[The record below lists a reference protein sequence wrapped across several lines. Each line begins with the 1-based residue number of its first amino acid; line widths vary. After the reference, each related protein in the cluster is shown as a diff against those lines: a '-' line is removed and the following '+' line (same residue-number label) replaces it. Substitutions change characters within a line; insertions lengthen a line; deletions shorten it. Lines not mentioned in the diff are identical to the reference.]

1 MSLRGPMATLNMS
14 SILANGPAPPLPS
27 LLSLGCVRQRDITH
41 CSLGGSGGE
50 TEAAA
55 LHTDLQAVCRL
66 AARVDDPTVHV
77 TRQFTVATLLR
88 GTAAAETRRVVP
100 RTRTTGGTVQ
110 HDVTQSQELTEQTG
124 QDTVNTTV

>member
-1 MSLRGPMATLNMS
+1 MSVCERYIYIYIFIAL
-14 SILANGPAPPLPS
+14 
-27 LLSLGCVRQRDITH
+27 
-41 CSLGGSGGE
+41 CSLKGSGGE

>member
-1 MSLRGPMATLNMS
+1 MS
-14 SILANGPAPPLPS
+14 SILANDPAPPLPC
-27 LLSLGCVRQRDITH
+27 LLSLGFVCVRQRDITH

-50 TEAAA
+50 TEATA

-77 TRQFTVATLLR
+77 TWQLTVATLLR
-88 GTAAAETRRVVP
+88 GAAAAEARRVVP